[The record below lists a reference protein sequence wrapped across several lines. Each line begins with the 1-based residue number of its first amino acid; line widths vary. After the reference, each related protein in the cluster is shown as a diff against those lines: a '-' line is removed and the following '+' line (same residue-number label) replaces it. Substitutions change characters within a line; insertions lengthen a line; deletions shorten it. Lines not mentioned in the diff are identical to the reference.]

1 MINGVTGGGQKVGK
15 FERVV
20 VAAVLLGLSGCG
32 GRSSTGTT
40 SMDLPEGA
48 ASPEQAVETFLDA
61 VTESQRAKA
70 AGEFTEADEA
80 YARMASVFGTQEGS
94 INRSFD
100 AEEVYSRM
108 LVLAA
113 CFRPAG
119 YRIITQPDPRAWQ
132 AKQTTV
138 TVEIRRGQET
148 LTLPFRVVLGR
159 DDRWFIE
166 QIDVSAI
173 TC

>member
-1 MINGVTGGGQKVGK
+1 MRKV
-15 FERVV
+15 ERVV
-20 VAAVLLGLSGCG
+20 VAVALLGLSGCG
-32 GRSSTGTT
+32 GSSGGTMN
-40 SMDLPEGA
+40 MDLPEGA

-80 YARMASVFGTQEGS
+80 YERMASVFGTEDGS
-94 INRSFD
+94 ISRSYSGD
-100 AEEVYSRM
+100 EVYNRM

-132 AKQTTV
+132 AKGTTV
-138 TVEIRRGQET
+138 TVEIRRGQEL

-159 DDRWFIE
+159 DERWFIE
-166 QIDVSAI
+166 QIDVSTI

>member
-1 MINGVTGGGQKVGK
+1 MGK

-20 VAAVLLGLSGCG
+20 AVAVLLGLSGCG
-32 GRSSTGTT
+32 GSSSSSTMG
-40 SMDLPEGA
+40 MNLPEGA

-61 VTESQRAKA
+61 VMESQRAKA

-80 YARMASVFGTQEGS
+80 YERMASVFGTEEGS
-94 INRSFD
+94 ISRSFSYD
-100 AEEVYSRM
+100 EVYKRM

-113 CFRPAG
+113 CFRPTA

-132 AKQTTV
+132 AKQTRV
-138 TVEIRRGQET
+138 TVELRRGQQA
-148 LTLPFRVVLGR
+148 LALPFRLVLGKNE
-159 DDRWFIE
+159 RWFIE
-166 QIDVSAI
+166 QIDVQNI

>member
-1 MINGVTGGGQKVGK
+1 MS
-15 FERVV
+15 
-20 VAAVLLGLSGCG
+20 LG
-32 GRSSTGTT
+32 
-40 SMDLPEGA
+40 LPEGA

-80 YARMASVFGTQEGS
+80 YERMASVFGTEKGS
-94 INRSFD
+94 ISRSFS
-100 AEEVYSRM
+100 AEEVRNRM

-113 CFRPAG
+113 CFRPTA

-138 TVEIRRGQET
+138 TVELRRGRET
-148 LTLPFRVVLGR
+148 LTLPFRVILGK
-159 DDRWFIE
+159 DERWFIE
-166 QIDVSAI
+166 QIEVSNM

>member
-1 MINGVTGGGQKVGK
+1 MRKV
-15 FERVV
+15 ERVV

-32 GRSSTGTT
+32 GSSSSSTMSLG
-40 SMDLPEGA
+40 LPEGA

-80 YARMASVFGTQEGS
+80 YERMASVFGTEKGS
-94 INRSFD
+94 ISRSFS
-100 AEEVYSRM
+100 AEEVRNRM

-113 CFRPAG
+113 CFRPTA

-138 TVEIRRGQET
+138 TVELRRGRET
-148 LTLPFRVVLGR
+148 LTLPFRVILGK
-159 DDRWFIE
+159 DERWFIE
-166 QIDVSAI
+166 QIEVTNM

>member
-1 MINGVTGGGQKVGK
+1 MGK

-20 VAAVLLGLSGCG
+20 AATVLLGLSGCG
-32 GRSSTGTT
+32 GSSGSSTMG
-40 SMDLPEGA
+40 MDLPEGA

-61 VTESQRAKA
+61 VMESQRAKA

-80 YARMASVFGTQEGS
+80 YERMASVFGTEEGS
-94 INRSFD
+94 ISRSYTHD
-100 AEEVYSRM
+100 EVYNRM

-113 CFRPAG
+113 CFRPSA

-132 AKQTTV
+132 AKQTSV
-138 TVEIRRGQET
+138 TVEIRRGQEAIS
-148 LTLPFRVVLGR
+148 LPFRVVLGKNE
-159 DDRWFIE
+159 RWFIE
-166 QIDVSAI
+166 QIDVSNI

>member
-1 MINGVTGGGQKVGK
+1 MRKV
-15 FERVV
+15 ERVV

-32 GRSSTGTT
+32 GSSSSSTMSLG
-40 SMDLPEGA
+40 LPEGA
-48 ASPEQAVETFLDA
+48 ASPEAAVETFLDA

-80 YARMASVFGTQEGS
+80 YERMASVFGTEKGS
-94 INRSFD
+94 ISRSFS
-100 AEEVYSRM
+100 AEEVRNRM

-113 CFRPAG
+113 CFRPTA

-138 TVEIRRGQET
+138 TVELRRGRET
-148 LTLPFRVVLGR
+148 LTLPFRVILGK
-159 DDRWFIE
+159 DERWFIE
-166 QIDVSAI
+166 QIEVTNM